1 MKLTSTLPVFFGLL
15 AAVFFS
21 FPAGSLLAQEEQGMS
36 SRRAL
41 DALATAV
48 GDQVLSRLVSM
59 KGLGGVPQPDE
70 WEVICHDPRSPTMLH
85 RYRVEPGHV
94 RDEGIV
100 EDAYPTKEPAGFIE
114 YEQLRLDSIGAF
126 TIAEVAAT
134 QAKMGF
140 DSLNLTLRCREYS
153 REPVWILQLIDA
165 EGFLVG
171 KVHLSGNSARVFR
184 TIWIYRD
191 ELIGG
196 KPRVVDSAL
205 LPAQELTQFSSR
217 DEPRQVIDPTL
228 PTDAGAVPSAPAPG
242 QSSLTA
248 PPATIPINPG
258 DGNFVPPAPA
268 PPRME
273 RKPVPTSTTPGVPAT
288 VPRSSSNSILP
299 PIPPEL
305 LQEPT
310 VPDTSI
316 PPPP

>member
-1 MKLTSTLPVFFGLL
+1 
-15 AAVFFS
+15 
-21 FPAGSLLAQEEQGMS
+21 
-36 SRRAL
+36 
-41 DALATAV
+41 
-48 GDQVLSRLVSM
+48 M
-59 KGLGGVPQPDE
+59 KGFEGVPQPEE

-94 RDEGIV
+94 RDEGFV
-100 EDAYPTKEPAGFIE
+100 EDAYPTKEPAGFID
-114 YEQLRLDSIGAF
+114 YAQLRLDSIGAF

-153 REPVWILQLIDA
+153 REPVWILHLIDA
-165 EGFLVG
+165 EGFLAG

-191 ELIGG
+191 ELIAGQ
-196 KPRVVDSAL
+196 PRVVDSAL
-205 LPAQELTQFSSR
+205 LPTQELTQFSPR
-217 DEPRQVIDPTL
+217 EDPRQLIDPTL
-228 PTDAGAVPSAPAPG
+228 PTEEGAVPSAPEPG
-242 QSSLTA
+242 QTPLTA
-248 PPATIPINPG
+248 PPASIPIDPG

-273 RKPVPTSTTPGVPAT
+273 RKPVPPNTTPAPPVT
-288 VPRSSSNSILP
+288 IPRSSARGTLP

-305 LQEPT
+305 LQKPT
-310 VPDTSI
+310 VPDTKI